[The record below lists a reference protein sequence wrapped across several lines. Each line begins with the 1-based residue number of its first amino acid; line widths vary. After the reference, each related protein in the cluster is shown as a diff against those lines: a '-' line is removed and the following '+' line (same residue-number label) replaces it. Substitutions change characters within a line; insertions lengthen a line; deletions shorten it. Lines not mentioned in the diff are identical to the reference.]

1 MEDRSEK
8 ITGEQERKSDSAEF
22 LKPAEGDSQLIIKLQ
37 CGELF
42 EGTTRK
48 LSRTL
53 LILVVR
59 GTKVSLLQLTSI
71 YVV

>member
-8 ITGEQERKSDSAEF
+8 IKGEERKSDSAEL
-22 LKPAEGDSQLIIKLQ
+22 LKPTEGDSQLIIKLQ

-42 EGTTRK
+42 DDGTTRK

-59 GTKVSLLQLTSI
+59 GTKASLRELT
-71 YVV
+71 